1 MNGPNEHEDSTE
13 ALPAS
18 FRDSVRLLKHLWTL
32 VWRQAG
38 PPARAAIVF
47 YFLAG
52 ALFVMVDFAFISQ
65 VIFGDGLS
73 NVDPALYAQII
84 PALFIAQIVETVW
97 MIRSFEEPVHD
108 RTPEPGAVRIDDRFT
123 MALFAFS
130 VGLVAVSGELLAIL
144 AVSSSKSEPVHQI
157 SGVMLPLTIE
167 IQMMYLLIGLFVRG
181 MSASFSKMAT
191 EPE

>member
-1 MNGPNEHEDSTE
+1 MNRPNQHEDSTE
-13 ALPAS
+13 D
-18 FRDSVRLLKHLWTL
+18 FKDSVRLLKHLWTL
-32 VWRQAG
+32 VWRQAA

-52 ALFVMVDFAFISQ
+52 ALFVMVDFAFVSQ
-65 VIFGDGLS
+65 VIFGEGLA

-97 MIRSFEEPVHD
+97 MIRSFEEPVDDTETD
-108 RTPEPGAVRIDDRFT
+108 RAEVRIDDRFT

-144 AVSSSKSEPVHQI
+144 AVSSSKSELVHQI
-157 SGVMLPLTIE
+157 SDVILPLTIE

-181 MSASFSKMAT
+181 MSASFSRVTA
-191 EPE
+191 EPEKPH